1 MVLTELPIL
10 FNMSFTE
17 QAMQTELSIITNS
30 DERITM
36 IMAETTLDAPPYTE
50 FPASFG
56 GKLLNVPPDRILHF
70 IKEGVQVLLMGRR
83 YRFTKLEKDGNI
95 EAEKDW

>member
-17 QAMQTELSIITNS
+17 QAMQTKLSIIAS
-30 DERITM
+30 PGERITM
-36 IMAETTLDAPPYTE
+36 VTAETTLDAPPYME

-56 GKLLNVPPDRILHF
+56 GKLLNVPPDQILHL
-70 IKEGVQVLLMGRR
+70 IKEGVQVLLMGRN
-83 YRFTKLEKDGNI
+83 YRFTKLEKDGNF